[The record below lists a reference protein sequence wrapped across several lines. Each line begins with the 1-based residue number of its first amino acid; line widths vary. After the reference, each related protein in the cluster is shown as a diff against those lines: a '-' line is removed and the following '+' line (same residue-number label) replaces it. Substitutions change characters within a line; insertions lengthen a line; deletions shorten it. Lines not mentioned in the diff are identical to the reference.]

1 LQYLIFD
8 DEAAESIQK
17 MAKLAKE
24 NINEYIT
31 ISAEIAEST
40 VELMKFYVDTKKLL
54 YGFPLITVPPTDH
67 INVGPSV
74 SQQIDPIEVDTEV
87 NNAYHIE
94 NDSNRSVVTNYS
106 EFSKFSS
113 TFYPFAGSTFDA
125 IIEKIL
131 LYKNRTISSTQLA
144 QILRVRDHIL

>member
-1 LQYLIFD
+1 
-8 DEAAESIQK
+8 
-17 MAKLAKE
+17 MAILAKQ

-31 ISAEIAEST
+31 ISPEIAESAI
-40 VELMKFYVDTKKLL
+40 ELMKFYVDTKKLL

-67 INVGPSV
+67 TTVGPSV
-74 SQQIDPIEVDTEV
+74 SQQIYPNEVDTEL
-87 NNAYHIE
+87 NDAYHTE
-94 NDSNRSVVTNYS
+94 NHSNRSVVSNYS